1 MSHNDNNPQR
11 SASRHKPALIAI
23 AIALLAAFLAF
34 MVFRP
39 GMDDQNEGI
48 ATTPPPAETPITN
61 AEGTDG
67 TAPPLVSPEGT
78 PQMEESEVRGTE
90 AAPATE
96 GEPAD
101 Q

>member
-48 ATTPPPAETPITN
+48 ATTPPPAETPITD

>member
-11 SASRHKPALIAI
+11 SASRHRPALIAI
-23 AIALLAAFLAF
+23 AVALLAALIAFLVF
-34 MVFRP
+34 MP
-39 GMDDQNEGI
+39 GTNEQNEGI

-67 TAPPLVSPEGT
+67 TAPPVVSPEGT
-78 PQMEESEVRGTE
+78 PQMEEGEVRGTE
-90 AAPATE
+90 AAPAVE
-96 GEPAD
+96 GEAAD